1 MRNVKSLG
9 VVGGAIDL
17 ITAQE
22 RRGVN
27 INTDDG
33 ARHKIT
39 QICKPCSVC
48 VGEFFFF
55 LNCSGEENKVVIL
68 GSVEGGRKGEGEKKD
83 LKWTIIIKFQIK

>member
-39 QICKPCSVC
+39 QICKPRSVC
-48 VGEFFFF
+48 VGDFFFF
-55 LNCSGEENKVVIL
+55 FKLF
-68 GSVEGGRKGEGEKKD
+68 GGRKQGCYLGFSGRREEGGGRGKGKKKI
-83 LKWTIIIKFQIK
+83 LNGL

>member
-39 QICKPCSVC
+39 QICKPHSVC
-48 VGEFFFF
+48 VGDFF
-55 LNCSGEENKVVIL
+55 LF
-68 GSVEGGRKGEGEKKD
+68 GGRKQGCYLGFSGRREGGGREKKY

>member
-1 MRNVKSLG
+1 MDS
-9 VVGGAIDL
+9 

-39 QICKPCSVC
+39 QICKPRSGC
-48 VGEFFFF
+48 VGDFFF
-55 LNCSGEENKVVIL
+55 LPNCSGDENKVVIL
-68 GSVEGGRKGEGEKKD
+68 GSVEGGREKA
-83 LKWTIIIKFQIK
+83 LKWSTIIKIQLK

>member
-1 MRNVKSLG
+1 MHNVKSLG
-9 VVGGAIDL
+9 VDL

-39 QICKPCSVC
+39 QICKPRSVC
-48 VGEFFFF
+48 VGDFFF
-55 LNCSGEENKVVIL
+55 CSGEENKVVIL
-68 GSVEGGRKGEGEKKD
+68 GSVEGGKEEEGEKNI
-83 LKWTIIIKFQIK
+83 LNGL

>member
-22 RRGVN
+22 CRGVN

-48 VGEFFFF
+48 VGDFFF
-55 LNCSGEENKVVIL
+55 LIVSGEENKVVVL
-68 GSVEGGRKGEGEKKD
+68 GSVEGKREGEGKKKI
-83 LKWTIIIKFQIK
+83 LNGL